1 MATPKGRKP
10 ESYAAWLARIGEVGV
25 QFIDLAR
32 RVNEL
37 HAMGHLVF
45 EIIDGERS
53 YSLSPTR
60 VQPGS
65 VVWNDMQREVA

>member
-1 MATPKGRKP
+1 MPTPKGRNP
-10 ESYAAWLARIGEVGV
+10 ESYNAWLARIGEGGV
-25 QFIDLAR
+25 QFINMAR

-37 HAMGHLVF
+37 HAMGRLVF
-45 EIIDGERS
+45 EIIDCKRI

-65 VVWNDMQREVA
+65 VVWNDIQREVA